1 MIGRKPKKRPQATRV
16 RRKKPPFAWRQFF
29 AAFSVKGLIKK
40 SVPWHLLAWVFFVII
55 PLVTVIGTYQWI
67 QNPENLRISS
77 IEVTGDFKVLNKSKL
92 EPVIAPF
99 TRTNL
104 YLLDAKALEEEIENQ
119 PWVSSA
125 SMTKVWPDKLI
136 VKIFEQK
143 PVAYWGKDKMLSDN
157 GEIIDDTIDTE
168 KGLLP
173 VLYSPD
179 DKGREMANSFLK
191 VRRWM
196 KGVPLKI
203 IEFKRDSRGSWKIKL
218 ENGMVLKIGRDHQ
231 KRRVRRF
238 MVGYQQGLGNV
249 IKQISSVDLRYT
261 NGFAVEWKKGL
272 SAGSVFKASRRK
284 KG

>member
-1 MIGRKPKKRPQATRV
+1 MIGRRPKKRPQATRV
-16 RRKKPPFAWRQFF
+16 RRKKPPFSWRQFF

-40 SVPWHLLAWVFFVII
+40 TVPWRLLAWVFFVII
-55 PLVTVIGTYQWI
+55 PLAMVIATYQWI
-67 QNPENLRISS
+67 QNPEHLRITSV
-77 IEVTGDFKVLNKSKL
+77 EVTGDFKVLNKSKL

-99 TRTNL
+99 IRTNL

-143 PVAYWGKDKMLSDN
+143 PVAYWGKNKMLADN
-157 GEIIDDTIDTE
+157 GEIIDDTIETE

-191 VRRWM
+191 IRRWM
-196 KGVPLKI
+196 KGFPLKI
-203 IEFKRDSRGSWKIKL
+203 VEFKRDSRGSWKIKL

-231 KRRVRRF
+231 KRRIRRF

-272 SAGSVFKASRRK
+272 SADSVFDATKRK